1 MANSPAP
8 ALGLRVGDRER
19 LESLTR
25 SRTAE
30 AGAVLRARIVLAA
43 ADGVA
48 NDRIAEQLQ
57 VSKNTVLAWRRRY
70 GERGMAGLADAPRSG
85 RPRQL
90 DHRQIVATTLK
101 PPPKKYGVTHWSS
114 RLLAAHLGVGNA
126 TIARAW
132 REYGVQPWRSGTF
145 LSLIHISEPTRH

>member
-8 ALGLRVGDRER
+8 VLDLRGDDRER

-30 AGAVLRARIVLAA
+30 AGAVMRARIVLAG

-48 NDRIAEQLQ
+48 NERIAEQLQ

-70 GERGMAGLADAPRSG
+70 ADRGMASAD
-85 RPRQL
+85 
-90 DHRQIVATTLK
+90 
-101 PPPKKYGVTHWSS
+101 
-114 RLLAAHLGVGNA
+114 
-126 TIARAW
+126 
-132 REYGVQPWRSGTF
+132 
-145 LSLIHISEPTRH
+145 